1 VLQKKLGYSMQHRAS
16 FSRAC
21 CKRFFEVRDE
31 IAVLQ
36 NALLALISQRDQYSK
51 KMKSVLIQ
59 TTEF

>member
-1 VLQKKLGYSMQHRAS
+1 MQHRAS